1 MTTLSNE
8 EKVGIAQQH
17 LRNLQINRYNIE
29 LSLKEEQAVSKPS
42 DKVIQDLTDQ
52 SVTFDLRIAAINA
65 EISSLS

>member
-29 LSLKEEQAVSKPS
+29 LSLKEEQAVSEPS
-42 DKVIQDLTDQ
+42 DRVIQDLTDQ
-52 SVTFDLRIAAINA
+52 AVTFDLRIAAIQA